1 MFSRTIPYPLTYTS
15 LTSHYLGYATTLRNS
30 ILTATCAYSP
40 AKADRIFEVLLMGI
54 RLCEQR
60 MGTPEQINS
69 LVDRR
74 MDEMRVEQR
83 AFVPWVFGEY
93 PRYTGTRSGLRVGV
107 ENILRGGER
116 EEREERTDDDDED
129 GIERNPALVSSP
141 SSVYSDTYSTGSS
154 DMPYP
159 SRTSPHSPAMPTR
172 RLYWSSFM
180 AASNRPSPSSGPS
193 SSLYPTSST
202 SSSPIDLWTELLTSL
217 YETLSGYIA
226 MYGSSGTRYSDYLP
240 TIGLLEEAIEIAG
253 ERPGDVNPDLVW
265 DLVEKRMLELREGR
279 EEVGGE
285 EGQGDQGG
293 DGDEAAQGEDGKIG
307 DVEGDGKREE
317 QHSPTPARRLR
328 VSSPMYVAYHGERTP
343 PEWR

>member
-1 MFSRTIPYPLTYTS
+1 MFSQTLPYPLSYTY

-74 MDEMRVEQR
+74 MDEMRAEQR

-93 PRYTGTRSGLRVGV
+93 PRYTGTRSGLRVGI
-107 ENILRGGER
+107 ESILRGG
-116 EEREERTDDDDED
+116 EREERTDDDDEN
-129 GIERNPALVSSP
+129 GAERNPALVSSP

-159 SRTSPHSPAMPTR
+159 SRASPYSPAMPTR

-180 AASNRPSPSSGPS
+180 AASNRLSPSSAPS

-217 YETLSGYIA
+217 HETLSGYIA

-240 TIGLLEEAIEIAG
+240 TVGLLEEAVNIAR

-279 EEVGGE
+279 EEIGEVEGQDGE
-285 EGQGDQGG
+285 EEQSK
-293 DGDEAAQGEDGKIG
+293 DGEKE
-307 DVEGDGKREE
+307 VVEE
-317 QHSPTPARRLR
+317 QAKDEGRDSPPPARRPR
-328 VSSPMYVAYHGERTP
+328 FSSPMFVAYHGERTP
-343 PEWR
+343 PEWRQ